1 MNEAPLLALDVSHI
15 PGELIQFDQ
24 WVVWRLEN
32 RGGHSTKVP
41 YAPRRGSRASVS
53 DPGTWASFGEA
64 MGAYQEAEGKLSG
77 IGFVLSGD
85 DGIGGVDI
93 DHVRDPVTGELHP
106 EAKALIERFSSYT
119 EISPSGTG
127 IRIFGHA
134 PCLPKGRAG
143 IYRGIKV
150 ECYSAGRYLT
160 VTGQQLNGCDQLSAI
175 GDTLADV
182 AQSLAA
188 PSTALQFSEHAEGS
202 SGGMPTTELSG
213 ADKYAELI
221 RRILSGDVYHDSL
234 RDLAAAMAAQGM
246 GRPAIIAHLQALMQ
260 QATTSHDGRWQAR
273 FAEIPTLVASALDKF
288 APEVAETL
296 TREQLA
302 MMIDGAEEFDELTG
316 QLANL
321 VTIARLRDTEK
332 TVLRKQIAKKAGV
345 RIKDLES
352 DAHIFEETKADKDFL
367 HLQAARETIR
377 SFGADNL
384 LYVQAWFW
392 QWDAAGIWRKL
403 AEKERVKQ
411 HIHWVAESKELTDS
425 IVNSIYGLCKT
436 EAFRPDIQFDQ
447 NGENVINCLSG
458 ELILEDGHWQ
468 LTPHEREHYRIT
480 QIPVAYEP
488 EARAPRFEQFLEEVF
503 VGDHDA
509 PDKCRLV
516 CELLGYSLLAT
527 SRFERF
533 VILIGK
539 GANGKSVLLRVVKAL
554 VGDGNC
560 AAVQPA
566 EFDNRFQRAHL
577 HGKLANI
584 VSEVEQGAI
593 IPDAALKAIV
603 SGESMTAEHKFCD
616 PFDFSPYATCWFG
629 TNHMP
634 GTRDFSDAL
643 FRRAVTIE
651 FNRQFAE
658 HERDVQLASKLLNE
672 LPGILNLALKAIA
685 GVIERGAFTRSE
697 SCESTKAQWRNENDQ
712 AAQFVEECCT
722 PIVGH
727 WTVSA
732 VIYRRYGE
740 WTKEAGI
747 QRPLNRKN
755 FSTRLAALGYPN
767 GKGTGG
773 ERRIFG
779 LMLGPRHVD

>member
-1 MNEAPLLALDVSHI
+1 MTPPSLLAPDASHI
-15 PGELIQFDQ
+15 PAELMQFDQ
-24 WVVWRLEN
+24 WVVWRLES
-32 RGGHSTKVP
+32 RGGQSTKVP
-41 YAPRRGSRASVS
+41 YAPRLGAKASVS
-53 DPGTWASFGEA
+53 DPSTWSSFGEA
-64 MGAYQEAEGKLSG
+64 IGAYQEAAGKLSG
-77 IGFVLSGD
+77 IGFVLSGE
-85 DGIGGVDI
+85 DGIGGVDL
-93 DHVRDPVTGELHP
+93 DHVRDPATGELHP
-106 EAKALIERFSSYT
+106 EATALIDRFGSYT
-119 EISPSGTG
+119 EVSPSGTG

-134 PCLPKGRAG
+134 PRLPKGRAG
-143 IYRGIKV
+143 IYHGIKV

-160 VTGQQLNGCDQLSAI
+160 VTGQRLNGCDRLNPI
-175 GDTLADV
+175 GDTLVDV
-182 AQSLAA
+182 TQSLAA
-188 PSTALQFSEHAEGS
+188 PSTASLFCEDDDA
-202 SGGMPTTELSG
+202 SGADLRANKRFG

-221 RRILSGDVYHDSL
+221 RRIVSGDVYHDSL

-246 GRPAIIAHLQALMQ
+246 GRAAIVAHLRALMQ
-260 QATTSHDGRWQAR
+260 QATADHDERWQAR

-288 APEVAETL
+288 APELAETL

-302 MMIDGAEEFDELTG
+302 TMIEGAEEFDELTSR
-316 QLANL
+316 LANL
-321 VTIARLRDTEK
+321 VTVAHLRDSEK
-332 TVLRKQIAKKAGV
+332 TALRKQIAKKADV
-345 RIKDLES
+345 RVKDLES
-352 DAHIFEETKADKDFL
+352 EAHLFEETKANKDFL
-367 HLQAARETIR
+367 HLQAAQETIR
-377 SFGADNL
+377 SFGAGNL
-384 LYVQAWFW
+384 LYAQGWFW
-392 QWDAAGIWRKL
+392 QWDASGIWHKL

-411 HIHWVAESKELTDS
+411 HIHLVAESKVLTDS

-436 EAFRPDIQFDQ
+436 EAFRPDVQFDR
-447 NGENVINCLSG
+447 NAEDVINCLSG
-458 ELILEDGHWQ
+458 ELVLGEGTWQ

-480 QIPVAYEP
+480 QLPVAYAP

-509 PDKCRLV
+509 HDKCRLV
-516 CELLGYSLLAT
+516 CELLGYTLLST
-527 SRFERF
+527 CRFERF
-533 VILIGK
+533 AILIGN
-539 GANGKSVLLRVVKAL
+539 GSNGKSVLLRVVKSL

-584 VSEVEQGAI
+584 VSEVEQGAV

-603 SGESMTAEHKFCD
+603 SGEAMTAEHKFCD

-643 FRRAVTIE
+643 FRRAVTID

-658 HERDVQLASKLLNE
+658 HERDVHLADKLIGE
-672 LPGILNLALKAIA
+672 LPGILNLALGAIA
-685 GVIERGAFTRSE
+685 GVIERGTFTRSE
-697 SCESTKAQWRNENDQ
+697 SCEATKAQWRNENDQ
-712 AAQFVEECCT
+712 AAQFVEDCCT
-722 PIVGH
+722 PTPGH
-727 WTVSA
+727 WISSA
-732 VIYRRYGE
+732 NMYRRYTE
-740 WTKEAGI
+740 WTHEAGI

-779 LMLGPRHVD
+779 LMVEHHHAN